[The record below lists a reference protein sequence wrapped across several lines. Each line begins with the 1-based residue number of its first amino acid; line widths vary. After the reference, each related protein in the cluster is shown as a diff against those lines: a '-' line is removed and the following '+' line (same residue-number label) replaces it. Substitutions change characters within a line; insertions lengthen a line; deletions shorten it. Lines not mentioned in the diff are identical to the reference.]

1 MSNRIRRAEAG
12 NRGAGNDDAAG
23 DYPDARNARQ
33 PRRTR
38 ARRKIVKMGKNKRA
52 PSAGWIVIVAVG
64 SAACLPAQTLLDKGY
79 RQMYN
84 LDFAAAHATFA
95 EFERENPKD
104 AMGPVSDAA
113 AYLFTEFDRLNIL
126 RSDYWIKDESFWV
139 VNKPVGDAVLKK
151 KFEDTLWWGQQ
162 MATETLKQSPDDM
175 DAMLA
180 ETMGLGLHA
189 DYHALIEKKNLQ
201 ALGEVKQSRTLAEKL
216 LAVHPEVYDAYI
228 APGIENYLL
237 SQKPLAIRW
246 FLRLGGAETDR
257 QLGIRNTRI
266 TAEKGRY
273 FMPYARLLLA
283 IADLRDNNRE
293 GAKQKLTW
301 LSSEYPG
308 NRLYREELE
317 RLVIS
322 K

>member
-1 MSNRIRRAEAG
+1 MTKNLSV
-12 NRGAGNDDAAG
+12 AAT
-23 DYPDARNARQ
+23 ALLL
-33 PRRTR
+33 
-38 ARRKIVKMGKNKRA
+38 
-52 PSAGWIVIVAVG
+52 SAGFLTVPSVQAAVSG
-64 SAACLPAQTLLDKGY
+64 LPTQVLLDKGY

-84 LDFAAAHATFA
+84 MDFIGAHATFA
-95 EFERENPKD
+95 DYERANPTS

-139 VNKPVGDAVLKK
+139 VNKPKGDPALKK
-151 KFEDTLWWGQQ
+151 KFEEVLNRGQQ
-162 MATETLKQSPDDM
+162 MAANQLKQSPNDV

-180 ETMGLGLHA
+180 STMGLGLHA
-189 DYHALIEKKNLQ
+189 DYLALIEKKNFA
-201 ALGEVKQSRTLAEKL
+201 ALSEVKESRNLAEKL
-216 LAVHPEVYDAYI
+216 LAVHPDIYDAYI

-237 SQKPLAIRW
+237 SQKPAAVRW

-257 QLGIRNTRI
+257 QLGIKNTTI
-266 TAEKGRY
+266 TAEKGHY

-293 GAKQKLTW
+293 GAKQRLAW
-301 LSSEYPG
+301 LAGEYPG
-308 NRLYREELE
+308 NHLYREELE
-317 RLVIS
+317 RLVIV

>member
-1 MSNRIRRAEAG
+1 MRKNLAVS
-12 NRGAGNDDAAG
+12 AAG
-23 DYPDARNARQ
+23 CLLLISGALASVPVTQ
-33 PRRTR
+33 
-38 ARRKIVKMGKNKRA
+38 
-52 PSAGWIVIVAVG
+52 
-64 SAACLPAQTLLDKGY
+64 AATSGLPTQVLLDKGY

-84 LDFAAAHATFA
+84 MDFIGAHATFA
-95 EFERENPKD
+95 DYERANPTS

-139 VNKPVGDAVLKK
+139 VNKPTGDPALKK
-151 KFEDTLWWGQQ
+151 KFEDVLNRGQQ
-162 MATETLKQSPDDM
+162 LANDELKKSPADA

-180 ETMGLGLHA
+180 TTMGLGLHA
-189 DYHALIEKKNLQ
+189 DYLALIEKRNFA
-201 ALGEVKQSRTLAEKL
+201 ALSEVKQSRNLAEKL
-216 LAVHPEVYDAYI
+216 LAVHPDIYDAYI

-237 SQKPLAIRW
+237 SQKPVAIRW

-257 QLGIRNTRI
+257 QLGIKNTTI
-266 TAEKGRY
+266 TAEKGHY

-301 LSSEYPG
+301 LATEYPG
-308 NRLYREELE
+308 NHLYREELE
-317 RLVIS
+317 RLVIA

>member
-1 MSNRIRRAEAG
+1 MNKISWKSRAALVTLIPISL
-12 NRGAGNDDAAG
+12 A
-23 DYPDARNARQ
+23 
-33 PRRTR
+33 T
-38 ARRKIVKMGKNKRA
+38 
-52 PSAGWIVIVAVG
+52 
-64 SAACLPAQTLLDKGY
+64 CLPAETLLDKGY

-84 LDFAAAHATFA
+84 LDFPGAHATFA
-95 EFERENPKD
+95 QFEKDSPTD

-139 VNKPVGDAVLKK
+139 VNKPVGDPVLKK
-151 KFEDTLWWGQQ
+151 KFEDTLWWGRQ
-162 MATETLKQSPDDM
+162 MAAETLKQSPNDLDG
-175 DAMLA
+175 MLA
-180 ETMGLGLHA
+180 STMALGLHA
-189 DYHALIEKKNLQ
+189 DYLALIEKKNLA
-201 ALGEVKQSRTLAEKL
+201 ALSEVKQSRSLAEKL
-216 LAVHPEVYDAYI
+216 LAVHPDAYDAYI

-237 SQKPLAIRW
+237 SQKPIAIRW

-257 QLGIRNTRI
+257 QLGIKNTAI

-301 LSSEYPG
+301 LTEEYPG
-308 NRLYREELE
+308 NHLYREELE
-317 RLVIS
+317 RLVIA